1 LHLHPRVDLPSGS
14 CTRVPDGGADGDVHH
29 VVVEQ
34 DLDPSPEGP
43 KANLAIEGKPRIINP
58 VFSNYAIMFAI
69 IVHLRFRSWFETLDA
84 WSLGTYA
91 LSLVC

>member
-1 LHLHPRVDLPSGS
+1 
-14 CTRVPDGGADGDVHH
+14 
-29 VVVEQ
+29 
-34 DLDPSPEGP
+34 
-43 KANLAIEGKPRIINP
+43 
-58 VFSNYAIMFAI
+58 MFAM

>member
-14 CTRVPDGGADGDVHH
+14 CTRVPEGGDGGADGDVHH

-58 VFSNYAIMFAI
+58 IFEIYVIIVAM
-69 IVHLRFRSWFETLDA
+69 IVHLRFRS
-84 WSLGTYA
+84 
-91 LSLVC
+91 